1 MPQLFFQFQA
11 VRKTWIVVKRSP
23 TVPKTNKGLELC
35 DNVHCA
41 AAPPQLLPQQSQEHS
56 KTTGSQSR
64 RGSIS
69 KNYLARLFQCISCKL
84 LGPFQVRSDL
94 LVCTTY
100 ALFRILAR
108 KLRCFRALHHKCN
121 YSTRPVERH
130 LESGLGGT
138 SPPMVALR
146 ACKEVILFFSK
157 LFNDVQHEP
166 VQQAC
171 QVSLG

>member
-1 MPQLFFQFQA
+1 MTTCIVLQRRHNFLNKVRSIRKQLDRRVVEDQF
-11 VRKTWIVVKRSP
+11 RKT
-23 TVPKTNKGLELC
+23 
-35 DNVHCA
+35 
-41 AAPPQLLPQQSQEHS
+41 
-56 KTTGSQSR
+56 TTASV
-64 RGSIS
+64 
-69 KNYLARLFQCISCKL
+69 ARLFQCISCKL

-94 LVCTTY
+94 LVCTTH

-108 KLRCFRALHHKCN
+108 ILRCFRALHHKCN

-157 LFNDVQHEP
+157 LFNDVQHKP
-166 VQQAC
+166 VQQAG